1 MSCATPKNP
10 RKSGNIK
17 ELETSMIGKLTGI
30 VDTIGEDFVI
40 VDVNGVGYLVN
51 CSARILDQLPAK
63 GESTTFWI
71 ETYVREDQIRLFG
84 FSTFIEREW
93 FRMLMTVQ
101 GVGAKVALAI
111 LGVVDASELANALAL
126 GDIASITRA
135 PGVGKRVAERII
147 TELKEKAPAFSDA
160 GPEEVISAENA
171 KNAVRSARSE
181 AVSALVNL
189 GYQQAQANFAIAS
202 AQKEA
207 GEDAST
213 EVLIRIGLKELAK

>member
-1 MSCATPKNP
+1 
-10 RKSGNIK
+10 
-17 ELETSMIGKLTGI
+17 MIGKLTGI

-40 VDVNGVGYLVN
+40 TDVNGVGYLVN
-51 CSARILDQLPAK
+51 CSARILDRLPAK

-84 FSTFIEREW
+84 FTTFIEREW

-111 LGVVDASELANALAL
+111 LGVVDANELANAIAL
-126 GDIASITRA
+126 GDKECITRA

-147 TELKEKAPAFSDA
+147 SELKEKAPAFSDV
-160 GPEEVISAENA
+160 GPEAIVSADDAN
-171 KNAVRSARSE
+171 KMVRSARSE

-189 GYQQAQANFAIAS
+189 GYQQARANFAIAN
-202 AQKEA
+202 AQKEV

-213 EVLIRIGLKELAK
+213 EVLIREGLKELAK

>member
-1 MSCATPKNP
+1 
-10 RKSGNIK
+10 
-17 ELETSMIGKLTGI
+17 MIGKLTGF

-40 VDVNGVGYLVN
+40 IDVNGVGYLVH
-51 CSARILDQLPAK
+51 CSPRILDRLPAK
-63 GESTTFWI
+63 GESTNFWI

-111 LGVVDASELANALAL
+111 LGVIDATELANALAL
-126 GDIASITRA
+126 GDIQSITRA

-147 TELKEKAPAFSDA
+147 TELKDKAPAFSDA
-160 GPEEVISAENA
+160 GPEEIVSAENVA
-171 KNAVRSARSE
+171 SMVRSARSE

-189 GYQQAQANFAIAS
+189 GYQHAKANFAIAS
-202 AQKEA
+202 AQKEV

-213 EVLIRIGLKELAK
+213 EILIREGLKELAK

>member
-1 MSCATPKNP
+1 
-10 RKSGNIK
+10 
-17 ELETSMIGKLTGI
+17 MIGKLTGF

-40 VDVNGVGYLVN
+40 IDVNGVGYLVH
-51 CSARILDQLPAK
+51 CSARILDRLPAK
-63 GESTTFWI
+63 GESTNFWI

-111 LGVVDASELANALAL
+111 LGVIDATELANALAL
-126 GDIASITRA
+126 GDIQSITRA

-147 TELKEKAPAFSDA
+147 TELKDKAPAFSDA
-160 GPEEVISAENA
+160 GPEEIVSAENA
-171 KNAVRSARSE
+171 ASMVRSARSE

-189 GYQQAQANFAIAS
+189 GYQHAKANFAVAS
-202 AQKEA
+202 AQKEV

-213 EVLIRIGLKELAK
+213 EILIREGLKELAK

>member
-1 MSCATPKNP
+1 MPRTTPEHP
-10 RKSGNIK
+10 RNAGNIK
-17 ELETSMIGKLTGI
+17 ELEINMIGKLTGI
-30 VDTIGEDFVI
+30 VDTIGEDFVV

-51 CSARILDQLPAK
+51 CSVRILDKLPAK
-63 GESTTFWI
+63 GESMTFWI

-101 GVGAKVALAI
+101 GVGAKVAIAI
-111 LGVVDASELANALAL
+111 IGVVDATELANAVAL
-126 GDIASITRA
+126 GDKASITRA

-147 TELKEKAPAFSDA
+147 AELKEKAPAFSDA
-160 GPEEVISAENA
+160 GPEEVISAVNA
-171 KNAVRSARSE
+171 ENAVRSARSE

-202 AQKEA
+202 AQKEV

-213 EVLIRIGLKELAK
+213 EVLIRIGL

>member
-1 MSCATPKNP
+1 MMVKVLLPKAEINSNDAADALAIAICHAQH
-10 RKSGNIK
+10 RKILENRGNIK

-135 PGVGKRVAERII
+135 PGVGKACCG
-147 TELKEKAPAFSDA
+147 T
-160 GPEEVISAENA
+160 N
-171 KNAVRSARSE
+171 NH
-181 AVSALVNL
+181 
-189 GYQQAQANFAIAS
+189 
-202 AQKEA
+202 
-207 GEDAST
+207 
-213 EVLIRIGLKELAK
+213 